1 MLIYNGEPAGQFWVP
16 FAEIR
21 MIAAQTGTPLLSKLG
36 GYQAQKDPVL
46 RVYTQ
51 F

>member
-1 MLIYNGEPAGQFWVP
+1 MAAHVLIYNGEPAGQFWVP

-21 MIAAQTGTPLLSKLG
+21 MIAAQGLAPQSSKSDRIE
-36 GYQAQKDPVL
+36 KNVFL
-46 RVYTQ
+46 R